1 MNYRRFASY
10 TALAVLAGCKIEIE
24 TPVEGSVTTTSSSI
38 ECAAGQTCTID
49 IADTY
54 FDETFEAVPATGWQ
68 FAGWKTGATA
78 LCGDSLEPCN
88 YSTTVF
94 QGNENIDALS
104 IGQINGLL
112 TVAFVTDP
120 AN

>member
-10 TALAVLAGCKIEIE
+10 TALALLAGCKIEIE
-24 TPVEGSVTTTSSSI
+24 APVEGSVTTTSSAI
-38 ECAAGQTCTID
+38 ECAAGQACTID